1 MYMQPVSNSSDA
13 FFAAVMADPS
23 LVARVIAATKAAKKP
38 KVVFLGNTPKQRAA
52 FGRLSPER
60 QAYLAAWEL
69 WRNEWR
75 QWRYFGAANPGP
87 EPVDM
92 VSQEA
97 FAVAGRLAELDRM
110 TQEAEARLMERWG
123 GDMIARDEANAS
135 APTKHWGESEAAHM
149 ARVRE
154 HLDNAAAAA
163 RAKANQA
170 TMSLAA

>member
-1 MYMQPVSNSSDA
+1 MYMPPVSNSSDA
-13 FFAAVMADPS
+13 LFDAVMADPS
-23 LVARVIAATKAAKKP
+23 LVARVIAATKAAKRP
-38 KVVFLGNTPKQRAA
+38 KAILLGNTPKQRAA

-87 EPVDM
+87 EPVDT
-92 VSQEA
+92 VSAEA
-97 FAVAGRLAELDRM
+97 IAVSARISELNRM
-110 TQEAEARLMERWG
+110 TSEAEARLLERWG
-123 GDMIARDEANAS
+123 GDMVARDEANAS
-135 APTKHWGESEAAHM
+135 APTKYFGESEAAYM

-163 RAKANQA
+163 RAKANQLN
-170 TMSLAA
+170 LAA